1 MLYTFRSKAAGEI
14 VMLPRHARPLLE
26 AAGKLPEVAREPR
39 GVFTVEQ
46 LDEAIQRLEQLIAG
60 TPPVTFNEDD
70 PEERERA
77 RQYVGLDQRAF
88 PVLDMLRKARAQG
101 VDVMWE
107 YQD

>member
-1 MLYTFRSKAAGEI
+1 MLYSFRSEASGE
-14 VMLPRHARPLLE
+14 VLMLPRHARPLLE

-39 GVFTVEQ
+39 GVFTIEQ
-46 LDEAIQRLEQLIAG
+46 LDDAIHRLEQLIAG
-60 TPPVTFNEDD
+60 VQPLQFDEDD

-101 VDVMWE
+101 VEVMWE
-107 YQD
+107 YQG